1 MFLSLHVSELSL
13 SPFPVAAMQK
23 AIRVSETQV
32 LKLATKAKQEKLM
45 SREGYLWKRSSDTGK
60 WQQRYFALYQNM
72 LFYYESEKMDKPSGL
87 ALVEGCYCEKI
98 VTVQKGRDKDVAQQT
113 GVSLGKGHVLKTPTL
128 LLASLPAL

>member
-1 MFLSLHVSELSL
+1 
-13 SPFPVAAMQK
+13 MQK

-32 LKLATKAKQEKLM
+32 LQLATKAKQEKLM

-72 LFYYESEKMDKPSGL
+72 LFYYESEKMEKPSGL

-113 GVSLGKGHVLKTPTL
+113 GVSATGKEEREERGRGQTL
-128 LLASLPAL
+128 SMNALMAQVATEL